1 MPPATADQPRYV
13 QIAEELGRRIDAGT
27 ISVGV
32 PLPSDAELQAEFGV
46 ARNTI
51 RQALDVLRNQGR
63 IHTIKGRGSY
73 VRPRV
78 PTRRI
83 ASSRYRAD
91 VNSTPDNPQSS
102 VTADHGIN
110 WDQHQPDAVITE
122 EAATPELAALFDVA
136 DGTML
141 LRRDLVFRVGGFPT
155 HMSTSYYLLDM
166 VAGTWVA
173 APESEPSP
181 GGAIGHLK
189 SLGVTVTKVRERV
202 VSRLPSD
209 HEARTLRMSGGPVL
223 ALTRQMFAGAQVVEV
238 AREIVIPGEDVEL
251 EYEIDL

>member
-1 MPPATADQPRYV
+1 MPPAAADQPRYL

-32 PLPSDAELQAEFGV
+32 PLPSDADLQAEFGV

-51 RQALDVLRNQGR
+51 RQAL
-63 IHTIKGRGSY
+63 
-73 VRPRV
+73 
-78 PTRRI
+78 
-83 ASSRYRAD
+83 
-91 VNSTPDNPQSS
+91 
-102 VTADHGIN
+102 TADHGIN
-110 WDQHQPDAVITE
+110 WDQHHPDAVITE

-141 LRRDLVFRVGGFPT
+141 LRRDLVFRIGGYPT

-173 APESEPSP
+173 GPESEPSP

-223 ALTRQMFAGAQVVEV
+223 ALTRQMFAGARVVEV